1 MEEKHRLKMV
11 APIVIT
17 VILVLYYI
25 GFFAACVLLPIPFG
39 LKLLFGLVPLLLTGV
54 CVFVLVERIREIRSG
69 EVDDLGQY

>member
-1 MEEKHRLKMV
+1 MEEKHRLTMV
-11 APIVIT
+11 ATIVIT

-25 GFFAACVLLPIPFG
+25 GFFAGCVLLPIPFG

-69 EVDDLGQY
+69 EEDDLSKY